1 MVSENKRIM
10 NNRRR
15 SLDLIDGMRPLRIGS
30 IKISKANTDAHE
42 LMKYLI
48 CRQLCKEGK
57 QFITECYFNNG
68 KRADI
73 VVLDDIKV
81 IEVLCTESEKS
92 CMDKVLDYPREF
104 EVIMVFANQDWNNKL
119 IY

>member
-1 MVSENKRIM
+1 MVSENKRIRD
-10 NNRRR
+10 NRRR
-15 SLDLIDGMRPLRIGS
+15 SLYLINSMRPLKIGS
-30 IKISKANTDAHE
+30 VKISKANTDEHE

-57 QFITECYFNNG
+57 QFITECYFKNL

-73 VVLDDIKV
+73 VCLDDLKV
-81 IEVLCTESEKS
+81 IEILGSETEKQCKEKIKS
-92 CMDKVLDYPREF
+92 YPDEF
-104 EVIMVFANQDWNNKL
+104 EIIMVLANQPFHEKL